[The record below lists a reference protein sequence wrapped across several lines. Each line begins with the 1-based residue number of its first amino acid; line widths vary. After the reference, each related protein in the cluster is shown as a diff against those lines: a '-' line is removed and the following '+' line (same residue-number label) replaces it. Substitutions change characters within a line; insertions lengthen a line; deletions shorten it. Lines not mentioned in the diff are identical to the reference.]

1 MEKMTMKIEGM
12 TCGGCVVSVTNAL
25 NRVAGVQ
32 RVDVSLEK
40 KEAVVYGVGLQ
51 SPRLHTAVEDAGF
64 EVGAQ

>member
-40 KEAVVYGVGLQ
+40 KEATVYGVGLQ
-51 SPRLHTAVEDAGF
+51 PTRLNTAVEDAGF
-64 EVGAQ
+64 EVGA